1 MALGAERSRIAWMI
15 VSEVLMLSGVGVLI
29 GLGAVWQTTTL
40 LQSFL
45 FGLKAHDAVT
55 LEIASAILMGCAV
68 LAGYGPARR
77 ASCVDPMVALR
88 HE

>member
-1 MALGAERSRIAWMI
+1 MVVR
-15 VSEVLMLSGVGVLI
+15 EVLVLSIVGVLI
-29 GLGAVWQTTTL
+29 GMAAAWQTTTV

-45 FGLKAHDAVT
+45 FGLKAHDPETLILAAV
-55 LEIASAILMGCAV
+55 ILIVCAV

-77 ASCVDPMVALR
+77 ASRIDPMVALR